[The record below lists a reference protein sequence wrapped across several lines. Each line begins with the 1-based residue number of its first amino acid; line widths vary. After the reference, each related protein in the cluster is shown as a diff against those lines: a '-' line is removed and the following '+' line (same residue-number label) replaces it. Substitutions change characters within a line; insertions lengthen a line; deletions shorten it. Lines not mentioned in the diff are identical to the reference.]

1 VNHKIMSLLKQT
13 QEKRVKSSGQ
23 CDTDYELSAGHI
35 HTCIVTTAKI
45 TIEVD
50 ENFSAMNRTNIFLAE
65 LKMELLEVTWIMKV
79 VQVMG
84 HGNSGITDESCG
96 IDKCAAVK

>member
-1 VNHKIMSLLKQT
+1 MSLLKQT

-50 ENFSAMNRTNIFLAE
+50 ENFSAMNRTKICLAE

-84 HGNSGITDESCG
+84 TWKFWNN
-96 IDKCAAVK
+96 